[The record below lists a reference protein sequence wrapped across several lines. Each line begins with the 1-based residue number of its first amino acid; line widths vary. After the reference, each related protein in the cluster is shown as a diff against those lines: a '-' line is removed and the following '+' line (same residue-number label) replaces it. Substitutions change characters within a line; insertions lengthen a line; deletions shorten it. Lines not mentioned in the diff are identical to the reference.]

1 MKKILSTLLALACV
15 TSLAAQT
22 APAPRAVPI
31 GVYVSDNPEV
41 IPTIAQASLTNK
53 MRQIVTSNGMGADN
67 RASFFITCTVNV
79 TDKEIM
85 SGPPMCIVQ
94 NADVTFYIVDAQTDR
109 IMETTTVQTRGVGE
123 TDNKAYISAFKAIQP
138 KSSTMKA
145 FVASANNKIIGY
157 YESQIDNIIRQAD
170 ALAKT
175 GDFEA
180 ALYALSAVPDVC
192 EGYDKVNAAAVE
204 VYQKMIDEESIALFR
219 KAKTV
224 WAAGQDYA
232 SAAEAGEYLAEIS
245 PYSSCYGDAETLAA
259 EIKEFVRSE
268 HAYERAKEEDAL
280 ARERKLEDE
289 ALAWE
294 RKMDTQR
301 NKLRSQEIAAWKE
314 VGVAYG
320 QNQQPV
326 TYNDKWLY

>member
-15 TSLAAQT
+15 TGLAAQT
-22 APAPRAVPI
+22 APAPKAVPI

-41 IPTIAQASLTNK
+41 IPSIAQASLTNK

-67 RASFFITCTVNV
+67 RAAFFITCSVNV
-79 TDKEIM
+79 TDKEIIA
-85 SGPPMCIVQ
+85 GAPIRIIQ
-94 NADVTFYIVDAQTDR
+94 RADVTFYIVDAQTDR
-109 IMETTTVQTRGVGE
+109 IMETVTVQTSGVGE
-123 TDNKAYISAFKAIQP
+123 NDTKAYIAALKSIQP
-138 KSSTMKA
+138 KSSSMKA
-145 FVASANNKIIGY
+145 FVANANRKIIGY

-170 ALAKT
+170 AVAKT
-175 GDFEA
+175 GAFEA

-192 EGYDKVNAAAVE
+192 EGYERVNAAAVE
-204 VYQKMIDEESIALFR
+204 VYQKMIDEQSIALYR

-224 WAAGQDYA
+224 WGAGQDYA
-232 SAAEAGEYLAEIS
+232 SASEAGEYLAAVS
-245 PYSSCYGDAETLAA
+245 PYSSCYADAETLAA

-280 ARERKLEDE
+280 ARERQLQDE

-294 RKMDTQR
+294 RKMDAER